1 LAAKTAGIVINNGKS
16 IVDMFGKQ
24 AIKYKEDKNIIA
36 SMQVIIMNGKNS
48 TNNKRSDTK
57 FSIRF
62 DISDMKWHATCIDN
76 RKIDHLPQLKSYY
89 ENKLAQALIKQNDSL
104 YRIKVC
110 NYKLKLIDKYLNK
123 KNLTYK
129 DVFKIDAIPG
139 LDTPEKSKLKP
150 ILNDEIVINW
160 IKERLYSSKDEKF
173 TKMLEDTLN
182 EYFALCNMR

>member
-1 LAAKTAGIVINNGKS
+1 MEKAFNDAEDSWFTFHDSVFDQYWKDVEEGKAKLLGDMPKGTAEP
-16 IVDMFGKQ
+16 FRKQ
-24 AIKYKEDKNIIA
+24 
-36 SMQVIIMNGKNS
+36 Q
-48 TNNKRSDTK
+48 
-57 FSIRF
+57 
-62 DISDMKWHATCIDN
+62 CIDN

-110 NYKLKLIDKYLNK
+110 NYKLKLINKYLNK
-123 KNLTYK
+123 PKLTYK

-160 IKERLYSSKDEKF
+160 IKQRLYYSKDEKF

-182 EYFALCNMR
+182 EYFALCSMR

>member
-1 LAAKTAGIVINNGKS
+1 MEKAFNDAEDSWFIFHDSVFDQYWKDIKEGKAKLLGDMPKGTAEH
-16 IVDMFGKQ
+16 FRKQ
-24 AIKYKEDKNIIA
+24 
-36 SMQVIIMNGKNS
+36 Q
-48 TNNKRSDTK
+48 
-57 FSIRF
+57 
-62 DISDMKWHATCIDN
+62 CIDN

-110 NYKLKLIDKYLNK
+110 NYKLKLINKYLSK
-123 KNLTYK
+123 SKLTYK

-139 LDTPEKSKLKP
+139 LDTPKKSKLKP

-160 IKERLYSSKDEKF
+160 IKQRLYYSKDEKF

>member
-1 LAAKTAGIVINNGKS
+1 MEKAFNDQEDSWFTFHDSVFDKYWKDVEEGNAKLLGDMPKGTAE
-16 IVDMFGKQ
+16 FFRKQ
-24 AIKYKEDKNIIA
+24 
-36 SMQVIIMNGKNS
+36 Q
-48 TNNKRSDTK
+48 
-57 FSIRF
+57 
-62 DISDMKWHATCIDN
+62 CIDN

-129 DVFKIDAIPG
+129 DVFKIDSIPG

-150 ILNDEIVINW
+150 ILNDQIVINW